1 MAEDGTIEAIR
12 IADAPGFA
20 LGVQWHAEY
29 DPQRNPINREL
40 FQAFGEA
47 LAPAGGLSGRKNG
60 RGKREDAMRDRQW
73 SRRDLLKAST
83 ASAAGVVFAEPLR
96 AAAPPA
102 ADVTPALIEAAR
114 KEGKLSFYSALELNI
129 AERLART
136 FEAKYPGISVRVERS
151 GAERIFQRIA
161 QEQGSGINAVDV
173 ANSTDPAHYL
183 DWKKNDWLAPYVP
196 EEVARHFPADQI
208 DPDGMHATS
217 CAWLEAIGYNT
228 NLVKRE
234 DAPKSYADLLDP
246 KWQGKIVKG
255 HPGYSGAIL
264 TATFVLARDLGWPY
278 LEKLAQQKV
287 MQVQSA
293 ADPPKKILL
302 GERAVMADG
311 NDYNLV
317 LLKDQGKPVEVVY
330 PAEGS
335 PLIIVPSGIFS
346 GAPNPNAARLFQ
358 SFFFSAETQ
367 QMLVDVFAHR
377 SFHAQ
382 VKEKG
387 EHIPLAGLKLL
398 KADPAAGAG
407 AERGDQGALHQDL
420 RGVSGHACRS
430 RIRHS
435 P

>member
-1 MAEDGTIEAIR
+1 
-12 IADAPGFA
+12 
-20 LGVQWHAEY
+20 
-29 DPQRNPINREL
+29 
-40 FQAFGEA
+40 
-47 LAPAGGLSGRKNG
+47 
-60 RGKREDAMRDRQW
+60 MRDRRW

-83 ASAAGVVFAEPLR
+83 AALAGTLFAEPLK
-96 AAAPPA
+96 AAAPPPA
-102 ADVTPALIEAAR
+102 EVTPALIEAAK
-114 KEGKLSFYSALELNI
+114 KEGKVSFYSALELGT
-129 AERLART
+129 AERLARA

-183 DWKKNDWLAPYVP
+183 DWKKNNWLAPYMP
-196 EEVARHFPADQI
+196 AEVVRHFPADQI

-228 NLVKRE
+228 GLVKRE

-246 KWQGKIVKG
+246 RWQGKIVKA
-255 HPGYSGAIL
+255 HPGYSGAIM
-264 TATFVLARDLGWPY
+264 TATFVLTRDLGWSY

-302 GERAVMADG
+302 GERAIMADG

-317 LLKDQGKPVEVVY
+317 LLKDQGEPVEVVY
-330 PAEGS
+330 PTEGA
-335 PLIIVPSGIFS
+335 PLIIVPSGIFA

-358 SFFFSAETQ
+358 HFFFSAETQ
-367 QMLVDVFAHR
+367 QMLVDSYAHR

-387 EHIPLAGLKLL
+387 AHVPLSALKLL
-398 KADPAAGAG
+398 KSDPAAVQAQNE
-407 AERGDQGALHQDL
+407 AIKARYTKLF
-420 RGVSGHACRS
+420 GV
-430 RIRHS
+430 
-435 P
+435 